1 MLVQAQAHIV
11 DNRVVWL
18 QQPSAPLPPDA
29 RVLLVWESAP
39 ASVAKGDQAVASG
52 GVDIRD
58 LAGQLH
64 WRGDALAV
72 QREQRDAW

>member
-1 MLVQAQAHIV
+1 MLIQAQAHIV

-18 QQPSAPLPPDA
+18 QHPSAPLPPDA
-29 RVLLVWESAP
+29 RVLLVWEAAP
-39 ASVAKGDQAVASG
+39 APGASGDQPVVTG
-52 GVDIRD
+52 GVDICD

-64 WRGDALAV
+64 WRGDALVV

>member
-1 MLVQAQAHIV
+1 MLTQAQAHIV

-18 QQPSAPLPPDA
+18 QQPTAPLPPDA
-29 RVLLVWESAP
+29 RVLLVWESSPVP
-39 ASVAKGDQAVASG
+39 AALNEKAVENI

-58 LAGQLH
+58 LAGRLQ
-64 WRGDALAV
+64 WRGDALAE

>member
-1 MLVQAQAHIV
+1 MLIQAQAHIV

-18 QQPSAPLPPDA
+18 QQPSAPLSPDT

-39 ASVAKGDQAVASG
+39 ASFAPGDQTVSSG
-52 GVDIRD
+52 GVDIHD

>member
-18 QQPSAPLPPDA
+18 QQPSAPLPPET

-39 ASVAKGDQAVASG
+39 TPAAQDHQAAASG

-58 LAGQLH
+58 LAGRLH
-64 WRGDALAV
+64 WRGDALAA
-72 QREQRDAW
+72 QRELRDAW